1 VIGTPVDP
9 LAAAAQRSRRRRRRG
24 LGGLLAMVVATVG
37 ARTVTAGPAHTAL
50 AGPLPLAPVSARG
63 QRSSPTAAPVQEPSV
78 PAAPT
83 AVPTAAPRAAP
94 TARPTAL
101 APAATAPPVSAARTL
116 TGQPVDVGYGTVQVR
131 VTLAG
136 TRIVG
141 VSALSLPTGGRS
153 DEISSYAEPLLQKEA
168 LKAQSASIDAVSG
181 ASYTSQGYAQSLQS
195 ALDAAR

>member
-1 VIGTPVDP
+1 MIGTPVDL
-9 LAAAAQRSRRRRRRG
+9 LAAAAQRSRRRRRLG
-24 LGGLLAMVVATVG
+24 LGGLLALVVATVG

-78 PAAPT
+78 PAART
-83 AVPTAAPRAAP
+83 AVPTAG
-94 TARPTAL
+94 PTAL

-141 VSALSLPTGGRS
+141 VSTLSLPTGGRS
-153 DEISSYAEPLLQKEA
+153 DEISSYAEPLLQQEA

-195 ALDAAR
+195 ALDAAK

>member
-1 VIGTPVDP
+1 VIGTPVDL
-9 LAAAAQRSRRRRRRG
+9 LAAAAQRSRRRRRLG
-24 LGGLLAMVVATVG
+24 LGGLLALVVATVG

-78 PAAPT
+78 PAARTAVPT
-83 AVPTAAPRAAP
+83 AVPTAG
-94 TARPTAL
+94 PTAL

-141 VSALSLPTGGRS
+141 VSTLSLPTGGRS
-153 DEISSYAEPLLQKEA
+153 DEISSYAEPLLQQEA

-195 ALDAAR
+195 ALDAAK

>member
-1 VIGTPVDP
+1 MIGTPVDP
-9 LAAAAQRSRRRRRRG
+9 LAAAAQRSRRRRRLG

-78 PAAPT
+78 PAARTAVPT
-83 AVPTAAPRAAP
+83 AVPTAG
-94 TARPTAL
+94 PTAL

>member
-1 VIGTPVDP
+1 MIGTPVDP
-9 LAAAAQRSRRRRRRG
+9 LAAAAQRSRRRRRLG
-24 LGGLLAMVVATVG
+24 LGGLLALVVATVG

-78 PAAPT
+78 QAAPT
-83 AVPTAAPRAAP
+83 AG
-94 TARPTAL
+94 PTAL

-153 DEISSYAEPLLQKEA
+153 DEISSYAEPLLQQEA

-195 ALDAAR
+195 ALDAAK

>member
-9 LAAAAQRSRRRRRRG
+9 LAAAAQRSRRRRRLG
-24 LGGLLAMVVATVG
+24 LGGLLALVVATVG

-78 PAAPT
+78 QEPSVPAAASAVPSAAPT
-83 AVPTAAPRAAP
+83 AGPTA
-94 TARPTAL
+94 

-195 ALDAAR
+195 ALDAAK

>member
-1 VIGTPVDP
+1 MIGTPVDP
-9 LAAAAQRSRRRRRRG
+9 LAAAAQRSRRRRRLG

-63 QRSSPTAAPVQEPSV
+63 QRSSPTAAPVQEPRV
-78 PAAPT
+78 PAAPSSVRS
-83 AVPTAAPRAAP
+83 AVPTAAP

-101 APAATAPPVSAARTL
+101 APAATAPPVAAARTL

-195 ALDAAR
+195 ALDAAK

>member
-1 VIGTPVDP
+1 MIGTPVDP
-9 LAAAAQRSRRRRRRG
+9 LAAAAQRSRRRRRLG
-24 LGGLLAMVVATVG
+24 LGSLLALVVATVG

>member
-1 VIGTPVDP
+1 MIGTPVDP
-9 LAAAAQRSRRRRRRG
+9 LAAAAQRSRRRRRLG
-24 LGGLLAMVVATVG
+24 LGSLLALVVATVG

-63 QRSSPTAAPVQEPSV
+63 QRSGPTAAPVQEPSV
-78 PAAPT
+78 PTARTAAPT
-83 AVPTAAPRAAP
+83 AG
-94 TARPTAL
+94 PTAL
-101 APAATAPPVSAARTL
+101 APAATAPAATAPPVSAARTL

-195 ALDAAR
+195 ALDAAK

>member
-1 VIGTPVDP
+1 MIGTPVDL
-9 LAAAAQRSRRRRRRG
+9 LAAAAQRSRRRRRLG
-24 LGGLLAMVVATVG
+24 LGGLLALVVATVG

-78 PAAPT
+78 PAARTAVPT
-83 AVPTAAPRAAP
+83 AVPTAG
-94 TARPTAL
+94 PTAL

-141 VSALSLPTGGRS
+141 VSTLSLPTGGRS
-153 DEISSYAEPLLQKEA
+153 DEISSYAEPLLQQEA

-195 ALDAAR
+195 ALDAAK

>member
-1 VIGTPVDP
+1 VIGTPVDL
-9 LAAAAQRSRRRRRRG
+9 LAAAAQRSRRRRRLG
-24 LGGLLAMVVATVG
+24 LGGLLALVVATVG

-78 PAAPT
+78 PAART
-83 AVPTAAPRAAP
+83 AVPTAG
-94 TARPTAL
+94 PTAL

-141 VSALSLPTGGRS
+141 VSTLSLPTGGRS
-153 DEISSYAEPLLQKEA
+153 DEISSYAEPLLQQEA

-195 ALDAAR
+195 ALDAAK